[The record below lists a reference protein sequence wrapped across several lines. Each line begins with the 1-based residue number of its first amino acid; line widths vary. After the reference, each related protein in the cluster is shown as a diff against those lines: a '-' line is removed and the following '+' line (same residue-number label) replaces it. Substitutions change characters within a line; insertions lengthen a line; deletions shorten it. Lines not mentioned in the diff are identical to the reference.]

1 MGRVLDGI
9 DAGLREFIDAQ
20 HMFFVATAP
29 LYEFQRERSQL
40 GDWAN
45 RKGPDAIQ
53 DYQVEKN
60 ARSIDGLPAVT
71 WIAGGGNSGRTS

>member
-1 MGRVLDGI
+1 MRQRLTQRGERRHG
-9 DAGLREFIDAQ
+9 AGAF
-20 HMFFVATAP
+20 
-29 LYEFQRERSQL
+29 YEFQRERSQL